1 MARRSLGDQAIEVIG
16 IEEELS
22 YVLTMNGH
30 YDEALSVVQEAVDA
44 LTKQFGAKSAMV
56 LRARVPVADSLRGK
70 RRFAEAEPM
79 LLEAQARFQNS
90 KGLLGAYWRS
100 TAAALTRLYDAEGRP
115 DEAAKFRQ
123 VGRVP

>member
-30 YDEALSVVQEAVDA
+30 YDEALSVGQAAVEA

-56 LRARVPVADSLRGK
+56 LRARVPVADALRGK
-70 RRFAEAEPM
+70 GRFAEAEPI

-100 TAAALTRLYDAEGRP
+100 TAAALARLYDSEGKP
-115 DEAAKFRQ
+115 DEAAKVRQ
-123 VGRVP
+123 TGRAP